1 MQVEKRGRR
10 AILRYVT
17 TATLILVAAVLLL
30 PLCGL
35 VYQWAATRWDE
46 HRYPMP
52 GRWVEVEGHRMHLD
66 CRGAGSPTVLL
77 DAGLGDSSATWALVQ
92 PQVARFTRVCS
103 YDRPGL
109 GWSEPAPGPRDSVH
123 VAALVEDLLKNAHVA
138 GPYILVGHSFGGYNQ
153 LLFWSLHHDQV
164 AGMVLVDS
172 SHPDQLNRFPPSL
185 SPEAYIP
192 TLKYK
197 LLGWPFGLGRLL
209 RWCRDDYTF
218 PDISQAWQQ
227 AAPPAIALDCRL
239 STLRSARDEE
249 LWFRRSGQEAASI
262 TTLGNLPLVVLSHDP
277 QMGSG
282 FPPEIA
288 QSAEKQWSSMQ
299 EELRSL
305 STNSKRIIARRSMHY
320 VEAYRPELVIRA
332 IHDVYVASISRGSIA
347 APTSEE

>member
-1 MQVEKRGRR
+1 M
-10 AILRYVT
+10 RYART
-17 TATLILVAAVLLL
+17 TLLILVATLLLL

-35 VYQWAATRWDE
+35 AYQWGATQWDE

-52 GRWVEVEGHRMHLD
+52 GRLVEVEGHRMHLD
-66 CRGAGSPTVLL
+66 CRGTGSPTVLL

-109 GWSEPAPGPRDSVH
+109 GWSDPSSGPRDSAH
-123 VAALVEDLLKNAHVA
+123 VAALLDVMLKNAHEE

-153 LLFWSLHHDQV
+153 LFFWSLHSDQV
-164 AGMVLVDS
+164 AAMVLVDS
-172 SHPDQLNRFPPSL
+172 SHPAQLNRFPSSL
-185 SPEAYIP
+185 SPEAYVP

-209 RWCRDDYTF
+209 GWCRDDYTF
-218 PDISQAWQQ
+218 PGIPQPWQQ
-227 AAPPAIALDCRL
+227 AAPAAVALDCRS

-249 LWFRRSGQEAASI
+249 LWFRRSGHEVASI
-262 TTLGNLPLVVLSHDP
+262 STLGNLPLIVLSHDP
-277 QMGSG
+277 QTGGG
-282 FPPEIA
+282 FPPEVA

-299 EELRSL
+299 EDLRSL
-305 STNSKRIIARRSMHY
+305 STNSKRIIARHSMHY

-332 IHDVYVASISRGSIA
+332 IHDIYVASISSGSIA
-347 APTSEE
+347 EPTSEE